1 MTDMTSA
8 IVPKS
13 DQINSDDLMGGP
25 RTIRII
31 GVSISPGADQPV
43 SIKFDDSAGKVWRP
57 CKSMSRVLVAAWGP
71 DAKAYV
77 GRSVTL
83 YRDPTVKWGGMAVG
97 GIRIS
102 HMTHIEKQLV
112 LALTE
117 TKGKRAP
124 FVVKPLAAEQQ
135 SRQPEPPQDR
145 PAGDHPSTHPTA
157 TLQARAD
164 KLEIALKDA
173 GSLPGLTRVWQAGRD
188 LRSDLEAGDPIRHAS
203 LLALYNRLDQE
214 LEQAA
219 GGFPGDDQ

>member
-13 DQINSDDLMGGP
+13 DQINSDDLISGP
-25 RTIRII
+25 RTIRIRD
-31 GVSISPGADQPV
+31 VAISAGADQPV
-43 SIKFDDSAGKVWRP
+43 SIKIEGDDKVWRP

-83 YRDPTVKWGGMAVG
+83 YRDPTVKWGGMQVG

-102 HMTHIEKQLV
+102 HMTNIDKQLV

-124 FVVKPLAAEQQ
+124 FVVKPLAPPAAQTEQP
-135 SRQPEPPQDR
+135 RHIPD
-145 PAGDHPSTHPTA
+145 PASTHPTA

-164 KLEIALKDA
+164 RLEIALKDA
-173 GSLPGLTRVWQAGRD
+173 GTLARLTAIWQAARD
-188 LRSDLEAGDPIRHAS
+188 LRADLEAGDPIRYAS
-203 LLALYNRLDQE
+203 LLALYNRLDLE
-214 LEQAA
+214 LETQA
-219 GGFPGDDQ
+219 GGFPGDEQ

>member
-13 DQINSDDLMGGP
+13 DQINADDLIGGP

-31 GVSISPGADQPV
+31 GVAISPGADQPV

-71 DAKAYV
+71 DANAYV

-83 YRDPTVKWGGMAVG
+83 YRDPNVKWGGMAVG

-102 HMTHIEKQLV
+102 HMTHIDKQLV

-124 FVVKPLAAEQQ
+124 FVVKPLAA
-135 SRQPEPPQDR
+135 PTPTAPPAAPYVEPS
-145 PAGDHPSTHPTA
+145 STHPAA
-157 TLQARAD
+157 TLAARAD
-164 KLEIALKDA
+164 KVEAA
-173 GSLPGLTRVWQAGRD
+173 MRGSIDLAGLTKVWRLAGPVREE
-188 LRSDLEAGDPIRHAS
+188 LAAADPTR
-203 LLALYNRLDQE
+203 LAE
-214 LEQAA
+214 LERAYTMLDA
-219 GGFPGDDQ
+219 ELDTGGGFPGDEPQ

>member
-13 DQINSDDLMGGP
+13 DQINADDLIGGT
-25 RTIRII
+25 RTIRIAD
-31 GVSISPGADQPV
+31 VSISPGADQPV
-43 SIKFDDSAGKVWRP
+43 SIKFEGESAKVWRP

-83 YRDPTVKWGGMAVG
+83 YRDPTVKWGGMQVG

-102 HMTHIEKQLV
+102 HMSHIDKTLT

-124 FVVKPLAAEQQ
+124 FVVKPMGDQPAATT
-135 SRQPEPPQDR
+135 SQPVAPPPLD
-145 PAGDHPSTHPTA
+145 PAVES
-157 TLQARAD
+157 
-164 KLEIALKDA
+164 
-173 GSLPGLTRVWQAGRD
+173 AGR
-188 LRSDLEAGDPIRHAS
+188 A
-203 LLALYNRLDQE
+203 
-214 LEQAA
+214 AA
-219 GGFPGDDQ
+219 GQGTDALRAWWGGLSRDQKVGAQTLLDGTLKALASEADSRPSEPQSEPADDFPGDRPMAPADTGPEF

>member
-13 DQINSDDLMGGP
+13 DQINADDLISGP

-31 GVSISPGADQPV
+31 GVAISPGADQPV

-71 DAKAYV
+71 DANTYV

-83 YRDPTVKWGGMAVG
+83 YRDPNVKWGGMAVG

-102 HMTHIEKQLV
+102 HMTNIDKTLT

-117 TKGKRAP
+117 TKGRRAP
-124 FVVKPLAAEQQ
+124 FVVKPLAAEE
-135 SRQPEPPQDR
+135 RGQPAQDR
-145 PAGDHPSTHPTA
+145 TLADHPSTHPTA
-157 TLQARAD
+157 TLQSRAD

-173 GSLPGLTRVWQAGRD
+173 LTLARLTAIWQSAASLRA
-188 LRSDLEAGDPIRHAS
+188 DLEAGDNDRLV
-203 LLALYNRLDQE
+203 LLMDLYNRLDTE
-214 LEQAA
+214 LDTGADGQ
-219 GGFPGDDQ
+219 PGTDPA

>member
-13 DQINSDDLMGGP
+13 DQINADDLISGP

-31 GVSISPGADQPV
+31 GVAISPGADQPV

-71 DAKAYV
+71 DANTYV

-83 YRDPTVKWGGMAVG
+83 YRDPNVKWGGMAVG

-102 HMTHIEKQLV
+102 HMTNIDKTLT

-124 FVVKPLAAEQQ
+124 FVVKPLAAEERSQAT
-135 SRQPEPPQDR
+135 QDR
-145 PAGDHPSTHPTA
+145 PAADHSSTHPTA
-157 TLQARAD
+157 TLQSRAD

-173 GSLPGLTRVWQAGRD
+173 PTLARLTAIWQSAKT
-188 LRSDLEAGDPIRHAS
+188 LRADLEAGDNDRLV
-203 LLALYNRLDQE
+203 LLMDLYNRLDAE
-214 LEQAA
+214 LDTAA
-219 GGFPGDDQ
+219 GFPGDRSNDQ